1 MPKNQKSNTNDLDE
15 NSNKDHKEK
24 QTSSDIVNN
33 VVRDLD
39 TLESIRTETLEEKEF
54 DNPVSK
60 RYGVEIKSE
69 NVSEK
74 TFTNLKF
81 IDSYPINEYSYVD
94 SDGDVQHLVEVYIL
108 QNRRTKEFIYYLD
121 EPKLSSMRAGTD
133 DPDVTVADI
142 ELKWYNR
149 IKSDFDTIIS
159 NIDKKEFTSKAIS
172 EISKDIDDL
181 EYVINKIENDEF
193 AWYRFKNKV
202 LSIVYDNIFRDVVD
216 MIESLPEKEDVM
228 YETIPEETK
237 MKIRYYLQ
245 QEYLEF
251 GKISPMMNDPF
262 IEEINANGPHEPIQ
276 VYHSNYDAN
285 LITNHAYSKQEL
297 RNTMNM
303 LANVSGE
310 QLNTANPQ
318 ADGSLPDGSR
328 INLVL
333 GEESDG
339 VAVKGDNFTI
349 RVFDEVPLTPID
361 LLNYDTMSVG
371 QMVWIWLAVQYGNSG
386 IIAGGTA
393 SGKTTSLNAI
403 STFTAPSSKI
413 VTIEDTQELVLHS
426 DNFIQGVTRQS
437 VSSEESYDIGM
448 MSLVKSALRQRP
460 DYLIIGEVRDEAARP
475 MFQAMATG
483 HTSYA
488 TFHASNISELKN
500 RLTGDPINVGVQ
512 MLNTLDFV
520 IHQNKL
526 SGSGRRV
533 IEEIR
538 EIIEVDEN
546 DNLSH
551 DLVTEFNH
559 EKKSTESKGFEN
571 IDFLESNI
579 MENVRVNN
587 GWSWEDLHSEIEQRK
602 ELLQYMSDNMTRGDE
617 HDAEKQRIRSKKI
630 TKIIKLYMRN
640 PDAVMRLKET
650 DLMLEDDID
659 TYLDMFIALDNGEK
673 LAQYLDDNNIKLYK
687 DMLDANEKAINLAE
701 YINKKQ
707 EENEDEHSE
716 E

>member
-1 MPKNQKSNTNDLDE
+1 MSETQKTNTMDDQEEDQPK
-15 NSNKDHKEK
+15 KE
-24 QTSSDIVNN
+24 SSTDIVKN

-69 NVSEK
+69 NVDEK
-74 TFTNLKF
+74 TFNNLEF
-81 IDSYPINEYSYVD
+81 IDSYPINEYSYVND
-94 SDGDVQHLVEVYIL
+94 NGDVEHLVEVYIL
-108 QNRRTKEFIYYLD
+108 RNRRTKEFIYYLD
-121 EPKLSSMRAGTD
+121 EPKLSSVRAGTD
-133 DPDVTVADI
+133 NPNVNVADV

-149 IKSDFDTIIS
+149 IKSDFDTIVS
-159 NIDKKEFTSKAIS
+159 NIDKNEFTSRVKS
-172 EISKDIDDL
+172 EISKDTDDL
-181 EYVINKIENDEF
+181 DYVINKIENDEF
-193 AWYRFKNKV
+193 AWYKFKNKV
-202 LSIVYDNIFRDVVD
+202 LSIVYDNILRDVVD
-216 MIESLPEKEDVM
+216 MIESLPEKDDVM
-228 YETIPEETK
+228 YETIPKETK

-276 VYHSNYDAN
+276 IYHSNYDAN

-361 LLNYDTMSVG
+361 LLNYDTMSVE

-393 SGKTTSLNAI
+393 SGKTTSLNAV

-448 MSLVKSALRQRP
+448 MELVKAALRQRP

-538 EIIEVDEN
+538 EIIEVDED
-546 DNLSH
+546 DNLIN

-559 EKKSTESKGFEN
+559 EEKSTESKGFED
-571 IDFLESNI
+571 IDFIESNI

-587 GWSWEDLHSEIEQRK
+587 GWSWEDLQSEIEQRK
-602 ELLQYMSDNMTRGDE
+602 ELLQYMSNNMPRGDE
-617 HDAEKQRIRSKKI
+617 HDAEEQSKRSKKI

-650 DLMLEDDID
+650 GLMLEDDID
-659 TYLDMFIALDNGEK
+659 AYLDLFLALDSGQN
-673 LAQYLDDNNIKLYK
+673 LAKYLDNNNIKAYKHLY
-687 DMLDANEKAINLAE
+687 DANENAINLTE
-701 YINKKQ
+701 SINKQ
-707 EENEDEHSE
+707 EEQDTKE